1 MSQCCFHCYLT
12 ERKGCVAIMYGGPP
26 FLGGG
31 NTAVFRGDSSN
42 CQKKKKRQYLQREN
56 ERIMNKC
63 SKPLPFGNL
72 GKEDTGVALTVLA
85 IC

>member
-1 MSQCCFHCYLT
+1 MEVPFFF
-12 ERKGCVAIMYGGPP
+12 GGK
-26 FLGGG
+26 

-42 CQKKKKRQYLQREN
+42 CQKKKKDNLQREN

-72 GKEDTGVALTVLA
+72 GTEDTGVALTILA

>member
-1 MSQCCFHCYLT
+1 MCSDNVWRSPF
-12 ERKGCVAIMYGGPP
+12 
-26 FLGGG
+26 FLGEK
-31 NTAVFRGDSSN
+31 TLQYLEAIV
-42 CQKKKKRQYLQREN
+42 QTVKKKKKDNLQREN

-72 GKEDTGVALTVLA
+72 GTEDTGVALTILA